1 MYVDDSLTV
10 AKRLLDKGVKEVDC
24 INYDRATPA
33 VLAAALGH
41 TAMLKLLL
49 DRGIYTKHVEGGFLM
64 KLRPQLGIRSSLV
77 GKHLHVYNFICNKD
91 QISIYTCN
99 YCQKRLSRAV

>member
-33 VLAAALGH
+33 ALAAALGH

-49 DRGIYTKHVEGGFLM
+49 DRGIYKTFAGSFPYEIATLISNRVLIGRQ
-64 KLRPQLGIRSSLV
+64 KLR
-77 GKHLHVYNFICNKD
+77 VYNFI
-91 QISIYTCN
+91 
-99 YCQKRLSRAV
+99 